1 MYIYIRTRKSC
12 KEQDERKRLLFTKQE
27 KRKGAGVLCWQPFC
41 PLTAFKG
48 NGAATSWRPSW
59 KSGEGHGRR
68 HKLHSQWVKSREVC
82 GGSFVSKFRVKV
94 QMWWCKDMYTDFILC
109 FQPRLRKN
117 CWKMLGETSVFVSPR
132 SIFNRLQ
139 LQKDHCPLP
148 SYQKCPS
155 SKKPTDLLS
164 CYRSRCFMDVS
175 PFVGGVAQRPWDV
188 FFWVVGSMAAS
199 FPLMD
204 DWKNQNCDGNMVPE
218 PETYCRVKGW

>member
-1 MYIYIRTRKSC
+1 MQGTGWKEKAIVYQTGKKGKEPEYYADSHLPTDCVQRKWSRNVM
-12 KEQDERKRLLFTKQE
+12 ETILE
-27 KRKGAGVLCWQPFC
+27 KW
-41 PLTAFKG
+41 
-48 NGAATSWRPSW
+48 WRPW
-59 KSGEGHGRR
+59 KATQTPFIVGWVGRGVWR
-68 HKLHSQWVKSREVC
+68 KLRFACLELRYRCDDAKICIRISFCVSSQGLGKIV
-82 GGSFVSKFRVKV
+82 G
-94 QMWWCKDMYTDFILC
+94 
-109 FQPRLRKN
+109 
-117 CWKMLGETSVFVSPR
+117 KMLGETSVFVSPR

-204 DWKNQNCDGNMVPE
+204 DWKNQSCDGNMVPE
-218 PETYCRVKGW
+218 PETYCGVKGW